1 VNIITYIVRQKIP
14 VTWYDIG
21 EDMMYKKSMTHSG

>member
-1 VNIITYIVRQKIP
+1 MSIITYRARQKIP

-21 EDMMYKKSMTHSG
+21 EDMLYTKSTNHSG